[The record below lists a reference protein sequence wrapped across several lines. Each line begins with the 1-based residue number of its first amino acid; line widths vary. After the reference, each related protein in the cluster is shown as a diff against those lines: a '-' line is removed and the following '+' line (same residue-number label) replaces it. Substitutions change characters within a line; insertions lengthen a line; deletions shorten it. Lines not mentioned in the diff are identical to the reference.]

1 MDESSLTVVEKLFTF
16 EDCGGSQS
24 LTVSIPEVLDPHYGM
39 YVWPCAV
46 VLSQYVWKTRSELQH
61 KTVLEIAPQHI
72 RRVMKSVCEL
82 QLGAGVSLPGVVA
95 AKCGARV
102 ILSDSAELPLCLRNC
117 RRSCDA
123 NHLPDVPVIG
133 LTWGQVSPELLS
145 LPPVDVILG
154 SDVFYEPEDF
164 EDVLVTVSFI
174 VRRNPHAQLW
184 TTYQERSADWS
195 IDALLLKWD
204 LKCVNVPLETF
215 DANKTRLAGST
226 LPGNHTVQM
235 MIISRREL

>member
-1 MDESSLTVVEKLFTF
+1 MDESSQTLVEKSFTF

-24 LTVSIPEVLDPHYGM
+24 LTVSIPEVLDPQYGM

-46 VLSQYVWKTRSELQH
+46 VLSQYVWRARRELQH
-61 KTVLEIAPQHI
+61 KTVLE
-72 RRVMKSVCEL
+72 
-82 QLGAGVSLPGVVA
+82 LGAGVSLPGVVA

-117 RRSCDA
+117 RRSCDV
-123 NHLPDVPVIG
+123 NQLPNVPVIG

-204 LKCVNVPLETF
+204 LKCINVPLETF
-215 DANKTRLAGST
+215 DANKNHLAGST

-235 MIISRREL
+235 MIITRQVL

>member
-61 KTVLEIAPQHI
+61 KTVLE
-72 RRVMKSVCEL
+72 
-82 QLGAGVSLPGVVA
+82 LGAGVSLPGVVA

-215 DANKTRLAGST
+215 DANKTRLAGSM

-235 MIISRREL
+235 MIISKREL